1 MIGTQTRMTQVKR
14 MKRLAGAVNQALTGA
29 DLHASGHDGNGYEQ
43 ALACLAKECQSLLS
57 DPSFGEHVA
66 ASRAMSMS
74 RAAEPK
80 TEAEKAQEFMGRP
93 HNFRKAGV

>member
-14 MKRLAGAVNQALTGA
+14 MKRLAGALDQALTGA
-29 DLHASGHDGNGYEQ
+29 DLHAAGHQQHGYEP
-43 ALACLAKECQSLLS
+43 ALKYLAGECQSLLS
-57 DPSFGEHVA
+57 DPAFSEHVA

-74 RAAEPK
+74 RATEPQ